1 MSYRVLKNQKIRG
14 TAQFPDVPQGC
25 SVPATLDRHST
36 AGIPHHAKTSY
47 NYVKIDEHK

>member
-1 MSYRVLKNQKIRG
+1 MSYSVVKTQKLG
-14 TAQFPDVPQGC
+14 TTAQFPDAAQGC
-25 SVPATLDRHST
+25 SVPATLDRHSM